1 MMLLAL
7 EASSDRRSAALARD
21 GRVLAESSHSGGRET
36 PLAALIDEALGH
48 AQARPEDIAAIA
60 VGLGPGS
67 YTGIRAALAF
77 AQGWQ
82 LARPVRLLGV
92 ASSDACAR
100 RAWHQGLRGPVQ
112 VVIDAQRGEGYLA
125 AYDLAEGGPHPTHS
139 LRLATRADLEIL
151 GGDGSRLIGPDL
163 AGLGLRGTPVWPDA
177 AALAELA
184 EAVANRPEVASPEP
198 LEPIYLRPVAFVK
211 APPPR
216 HPV

>member
-7 EASSDRRSAALARD
+7 EASSDRRSVAIARD
-21 GRVLAESSHSGGRET
+21 GRVLAETSHSGGRET
-36 PLAALIDEALGH
+36 PLAALVDQALGN
-48 AQARPEDIAAIA
+48 AQARPDDLAAVA

-77 AQGWQ
+77 AQGWH
-82 LARPVRLLGV
+82 LARPVRLLGL

-125 AYDLAEGGPHPTHS
+125 AYDLADDGPHPTHA
-139 LRLATRADLEIL
+139 LRLATRADLESL
-151 GGDGSRLIGPDL
+151 GRDGARVIGPDL
-163 AGLGLRGTPVWPDA
+163 AGLGLPGTQVWPDA

-184 EAVANRPEVASPEP
+184 EPAANLPDDVGPEP

-216 HPV
+216 YPV